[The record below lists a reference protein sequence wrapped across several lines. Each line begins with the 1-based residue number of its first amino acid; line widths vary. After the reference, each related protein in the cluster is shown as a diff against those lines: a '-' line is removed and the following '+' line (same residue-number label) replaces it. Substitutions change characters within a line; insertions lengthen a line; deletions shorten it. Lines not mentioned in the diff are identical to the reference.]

1 MRRALE
7 KMILSNFYKDEF
19 DDSLKKLLDLA
30 KNCGMS
36 KKTEFLLNL
45 LENLNDKLI
54 IFTQFRGT
62 QDYLTNLLR
71 ERGYSVS
78 VFNGQLN
85 QAEKDNCIEEFRNK
99 NQILISTES
108 GGEGRNLQ
116 FCKVLMNYD
125 LPWNPMRIEQR
136 IGRIHRLGQL
146 EDVHIINL
154 SAEDTIESYVLEL
167 LDKKINMFRLIIGEL
182 EMILGNLHS
191 KKTLE
196 QIIIDIVTM
205 SPSQEA
211 MKRKFQTLG
220 NKLEKALKTHQ
231 DITRA
236 QEEVLN
242 GDE

>member
-1 MRRALE
+1 
-7 KMILSNFYKDEF
+7 
-19 DDSLKKLLDLA
+19 
-30 KNCGMS
+30 
-36 KKTEFLLNL
+36 
-45 LENLNDKLI
+45 
-54 IFTQFRGT
+54 
-62 QDYLTNLLR
+62 
-71 ERGYSVS
+71 
-78 VFNGQLN
+78 
-85 QAEKDNCIEEFRNK
+85 
-99 NQILISTES
+99 
-108 GGEGRNLQ
+108 
-116 FCKVLMNYD
+116 
-125 LPWNPMRIEQR
+125 MRIEQR